1 MRMATIAAIPF
12 IAAMPAVSSVANI
25 TAFRS
30 RTPHSQGLTFYWTF
44 SNSLTVLQAA
54 LIKNNTIKRLL
65 NIPQPPPQPKLKN
78 VEIEK
83 PPTLLDTLKAG
94 RDLITNRWAKAKEN
108 AEAHQRAANSVN
120 GRQPP
125 KARLAGLEQSE
136 IIREAAPAFA
146 AETTAPGS
154 ESTASA
160 AESVVAAVQPTTPAS
175 KQAAA
180 PVVRKLSSAQS
191 EKEARVAAARLR
203 RQRK

>member
-1 MRMATIAAIPF
+1 M
-12 IAAMPAVSSVANI
+12 
-25 TAFRS
+25 
-30 RTPHSQGLTFYWTF
+30 TFYWTF
-44 SNSLTVLQAA
+44 SNSLTLLQAA
-54 LIKNNTIKRLL
+54 AIKNNTIKRLL
-65 NIPQPPPQPKLKN
+65 HIPQPPPQPKLKG

-83 PPTLLDTLKAG
+83 PPTLLETVYAG

-108 AEAHQRAANSVN
+108 AEAHQRSANSAS

-146 AETTAPGS
+146 AETVTPVS
-154 ESTASA
+154 EATSA
-160 AESVVAAVQPTTPAS
+160 AGETVVAASAVQPTAAS
-175 KQAAA
+175 PKKAAA
-180 PVVRKLSSAQS
+180 PVVRKLSPAQS